1 MSKIYL
7 INKRE
12 TMKKNTLIKL
22 SILST
27 ILLFNSGCVSKL
39 FKDTPKVIKTQKV
52 TPIPNI
58 TTPNFE
64 NIATECSDDINK
76 VSACN
81 KGLVKATELKPKVVT
96 QIGEIHKLKSFQ
108 GEDITIVE
116 RKNGYIFPQFKN
128 KTVILEMFGKNCSH
142 CIKEISIMNSLRHR
156 YRNKLEI
163 IAIQVEEE
171 MSPFQA
177 KAFIRRHHIK
187 YPVISGETATNLQ
200 YNVQNTYGWTG
211 ILPFIMVIKN
221 GVTEFSY
228 RGEVSNKELN
238 RDIKSIL

>member
-1 MSKIYL
+1 
-7 INKRE
+7 
-12 TMKKNTLIKL
+12 MKKNALVKL
-22 SILST
+22 SILSS
-27 ILLFNSGCVSKL
+27 ILLFNSGCVFGL
-39 FKDTPKVIKTQKV
+39 FKDSPKVTKSHKV
-52 TPIPNI
+52 MPTSNI
-58 TTPNFE
+58 TTPNFN

-81 KGLVKATELKPKVVT
+81 KGRIKSTELKPKIVT
-96 QIGEIHKLKSFQ
+96 RVGEIHKLKSFQ
-108 GEDITIVE
+108 GKPITIIE

-128 KTVILEMFGKNCSH
+128 KIIILKMFGKNCSH
-142 CIKEISIMNSLRHR
+142 CIKEIPIMNSLRQK
-156 YRNKLEI
+156 YGRNLEI
-163 IAIQVEEE
+163 IAIQVEGK

-228 RGEVSNKELN
+228 KGEVSSRELN
-238 RDIKSIL
+238 RDIKSLI